1 MEYKYIC
8 AIVLIQLVFCVFLV
22 CCNHIQYSVGEEVTK
37 EDLEAV
43 DKSVDGQSLLKIQPI
58 NQIKAV
64 ARGLV
69 AIVPPQ
75 LLWILNWSE
84 LEMLICGTPREM
96 GGYACIHYER
106 YNATCIISCKRG
118 WLLRAN

>member
-1 MEYKYIC
+1 MGMALRTGVKL
-8 AIVLIQLVFCVFLV
+8 ALDLPSLFWKPL
-22 CCNHIQYSVGEEVTK
+22 VGEEVTR

-75 LLWILNWSE
+75 LLWILNPNSLNTRFW
-84 LEMLICGTPREM
+84 PR
-96 GGYACIHYER
+96 
-106 YNATCIISCKRG
+106 
-118 WLLRAN
+118 